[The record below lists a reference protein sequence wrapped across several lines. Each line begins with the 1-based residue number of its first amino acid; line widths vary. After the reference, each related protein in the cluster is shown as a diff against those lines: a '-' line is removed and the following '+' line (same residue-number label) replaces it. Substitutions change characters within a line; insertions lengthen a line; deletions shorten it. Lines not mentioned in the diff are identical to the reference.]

1 MTTQS
6 NISALYGELNKFIHV
21 SDYKQA
27 LKAANKSEWYL
38 NTFVG
43 QWIYM
48 IFFICRVANRIVELE
63 LKISCSSSR
72 HPNFFASAAPA
83 SKSVWLQIQNDLI

>member
-27 LKAANKSEWYL
+27 LKAANKSE
-38 NTFVG
+38 
-43 QWIYM
+43 
-48 IFFICRVANRIVELE
+48 
-63 LKISCSSSR
+63 
-72 HPNFFASAAPA
+72 
-83 SKSVWLQIQNDLI
+83 